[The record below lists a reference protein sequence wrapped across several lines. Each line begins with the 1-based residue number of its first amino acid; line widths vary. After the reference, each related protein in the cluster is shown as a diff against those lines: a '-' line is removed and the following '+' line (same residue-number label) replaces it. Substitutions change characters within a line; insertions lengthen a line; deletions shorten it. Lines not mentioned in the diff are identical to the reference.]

1 MQRQTAKIKHN
12 SYETEMLPE
21 QNIDDVQE
29 PITSASPEVRQIIER
44 IWNLEKSRLDKK
56 SNSPINDDIL
66 AIVKE
71 AVQ

>member
-1 MQRQTAKIKHN
+1 
-12 SYETEMLPE
+12 MLPE

-44 IWNLEKSRLDKK
+44 VWNLEKSRLDKK

>member
-1 MQRQTAKIKHN
+1 
-12 SYETEMLPE
+12 MLPE

>member
-1 MQRQTAKIKHN
+1 MQRETAKIKHN

>member
-1 MQRQTAKIKHN
+1 MSQ
-12 SYETEMLPE
+12 E

-29 PITSASPEVRQIIER
+29 PIINAPPEVRQIIER
-44 IWNLEKSRLDKK
+44 VWHLEKNRLDKK

-66 AIVKE
+66 TIVKE